1 VKKQASHLKIS
12 TTYQVHKRQATW
24 QIILPLVLAAVIL
37 LTVGTLAGVGAFNEP
52 VQGTRWASIS
62 MILLIIPVL
71 LSGAMLVLVI
81 TGVIYGL
88 TKLYQVVPTYS
99 LLVRSY
105 TFKAAFFVRQWSDRI
120 IKPLFLPKIIQAG
133 IHGFFSVLKNPE
145 NRQLKKR
152 L

>member
-1 VKKQASHLKIS
+1 MKKQDSHLKIF
-12 TTYQVHKRQATW
+12 TTYQVHKHQTAW
-24 QIILPLVLAAVIL
+24 QIILPLVLAVIVL
-37 LTVGTLAGVGAFNEP
+37 LIIGTLAGIGTFNEP
-52 VQGTRWASIS
+52 IQGTRWASIS

-71 LSGAMLVLVI
+71 LGGAMFALFI
-81 TGVIYGL
+81 TAIIYGL
-88 TKLYQVVPTYS
+88 TKLYQVMPTYS
-99 LLVRSY
+99 LLARSY
-105 TFKAAFFVRQWSDRI
+105 IFKAAFFVRQWSDRI